1 MSEGD
6 SRPALPEDR
15 VGDDER
21 LYRSVREKF
30 FIRHSE
36 TEVTVSEHAYNDA
49 RRQPSVDRARIIGF
63 DPQRGRFRES
73 DAIVSLI
80 AWQVRAIGS
89 IIQNSPTG
97 APMEP
102 YRFDVIPRP
111 IKDDPDPNIPD

>member
-6 SRPALPEDR
+6 PRPALPEDR

-49 RRQPSVDRARIIGF
+49 RRQPSKADGVS
-63 DPQRGRFRES
+63 ES
-73 DAIVSLI
+73 AN
-80 AWQVRAIGS
+80 GS
-89 IIQNSPTG
+89 QALQPVPPG
-97 APMEP
+97 GMG
-102 YRFDVIPRP
+102 
-111 IKDDPDPNIPD
+111 K